1 MANGVKNLE
10 QVFND
15 VINNAVS
22 VSNDVIR
29 NVGQK
34 VQNEMRD
41 KAYKTLEEYYADYT
55 PKRYKR
61 TYSLNRSIKPY
72 TKTISSGEFLELEV
86 GIEYD
91 PSRLEG
97 VYESNSYY
105 HQDGDSWISRY
116 NDNFDNSGI
125 SNGIPESDW
134 ILNNFLEGLHP
145 ITTVNK
151 TTSKNGKITRKYTYS
166 PYQGSTHPLKLM
178 QEFVDR
184 EIESKVH
191 EYVQEEL
198 WNVISDYF

>member
-22 VSNDVIR
+22 VSNDVVR

-34 VQNEMRD
+34 VQTDMYN
-41 KAYKTLEEYYADYT
+41 KANKTLEEYYADYS

-61 TYSLNRSIKPY
+61 TYSLKRSIKPY

>member
-22 VSNDVIR
+22 VSNDVVR

-34 VQNEMRD
+34 VQIDMYN
-41 KAYKTLEEYYADYT
+41 KANKTLEEYYADYY

-61 TYSLNRSIKPY
+61 TYSLKRSIKPY

-91 PSRLEG
+91 PSRLEDI
-97 VYESNSYY
+97 YESNSYY

-116 NDNFDNSGI
+116 NDNFDNRGI

-151 TTSKNGKITRKYTYS
+151 TISKNGKITRKYTYS
-166 PYQGSTHPLKLM
+166 PYRGLTHPLKLM

-184 EIESKVH
+184 EIESKVQ

-198 WNVISDYF
+198 WNVISEYF

>member
-22 VSNDVIR
+22 VSNDVVR

>member
-22 VSNDVIR
+22 VSNDVVR

-34 VQNEMRD
+34 VQTDMYN
-41 KAYKTLEEYYADYT
+41 KANKTLEEYYADYS

-61 TYSLNRSIKPY
+61 TYSLKRSIKPY

-97 VYESNSYY
+97 IYESNSYY

>member
-10 QVFND
+10 QAFND
-15 VINNAVS
+15 VINNAVR
-22 VSNDVIR
+22 VSNDVVR

-145 ITTVNK
+145 ITTVSK
-151 TTSKNGKITRKYTYS
+151 TVSKNGKTSRKYTYS

-184 EIESKVH
+184 EIESKVQA
-191 EYVQEEL
+191 YVQEEL

>member
-22 VSNDVIR
+22 VSNDVVR

-34 VQNEMRD
+34 VQIDMYN
-41 KAYKTLEEYYADYT
+41 KANKTLEEYYADYS

-61 TYSLNRSIKPY
+61 TYSLKRSIKPY

-97 VYESNSYY
+97 IYESNSYY

-184 EIESKVH
+184 EIESKIH
-191 EYVQEEL
+191 DYVQEEL

>member
-1 MANGVKNLE
+1 MANGVQNLE
-10 QVFND
+10 QAFND

-22 VSNDVIR
+22 VSNDVVR

-34 VQNEMRD
+34 VQTDMYN
-41 KAYKTLEEYYADYT
+41 KANKTLEEYYADYS

-61 TYSLNRSIKPY
+61 TYSLKRSIKPY

>member
-22 VSNDVIR
+22 VSNDVVR

-34 VQNEMRD
+34 VQIDMYN
-41 KAYKTLEEYYADYT
+41 KANKTLEEYYADYS

-61 TYSLNRSIKPY
+61 TYSLKRSIKPY

-97 VYESNSYY
+97 IYESNSYY

-151 TTSKNGKITRKYTYS
+151 TISKNGKITRKYTYS

-178 QEFVDR
+178 QEFVNR
-184 EIESKVH
+184 GIESKVH
-191 EYVQEEL
+191 DYVQEEL